1 MKKLLL
7 FCSLLLSLLP
17 LSLPAAAE
25 TENVDFTK
33 VSWTNTNDISD
44 EVLDYEYCT
53 ITIKQGGGI
62 APKYTSS
69 HVRLYGSNNKD
80 GNYLT
85 INGKDGYTLKSVS
98 FSYKSG
104 ENRSLTITQDE
115 TNNSFLCK
123 NENTA
128 QVNVKSVSITYEKIV
143 TTTPAEKPE
152 VSINGV
158 SIEDGCFYEISKGSP
173 AEISAKSATSI
184 AILYNNNGDGLDEI
198 TGNKGSFNIT
208 TSGEYIIEST
218 NGEYGGET
226 LSFTVNIIDPE
237 KTITSTDVWEK
248 VLSTDAITD
257 DGEYILVCEKKNDV
271 ASNEDNDRNRKV
283 LPVTITDSKIKSL
296 LAQDAEKHPL
306 IISIKKEGENNYY
319 LFATNYL
326 GSTAN
331 GNYLRGESGQNYLK
345 VGAKN
350 STKDNAIATIS
361 ISQGNATIT
370 FTNISRTIKRNDS
383 SALYGAYA
391 SGQTAVQL
399 YKKGEPE
406 QNETLKYSTKEYL
419 DLPDFEHDVT
429 AKTITFTCSNP
440 NVLFEEKH
448 YDAASTQSYA
458 PKAVADGWNAMADG
472 VFDHSAFTN
481 DIILETRAYREDA
494 DGNRVVESPIHAMR
508 ISASGTVTGIE
519 SVAAEAEGEGE
530 LFNLQGVRV
539 NRATAAPGLYIERRG
554 GKAVKVIL

>member
-7 FCSLLLSLLP
+7 FFSLLLSLLP

-25 TENVDFTK
+25 TETATITFADQGWANAKELSDISVPIINSDTKEEIAYVKFLKGTASLPPKYYTSDKTARLYAGNTIEVTAVNEEKNSLTAVSSNPSATFTK
-33 VSWTNTNDISD
+33 GNNGTYSYSAKINFKSITVTYETAEITTPAGMP
-44 EVLDYEYCT
+44 EV
-53 ITIKQGGGI
+53 
-62 APKYTSS
+62 
-69 HVRLYGSNNKD
+69 
-80 GNYLT
+80 T
-85 INGKDGYTLKSVS
+85 ING
-98 FSYKSG
+98 
-104 ENRSLTITQDE
+104 I
-115 TNNSFLCK
+115 
-123 NENTA
+123 A
-128 QVNVKSVSITYEKIV
+128 
-143 TTTPAEKPE
+143 
-152 VSINGV
+152 
-158 SIEDGCFYEISKGSP
+158 IEEGCFYNISKDSQ
-173 AEISAKSATSI
+173 AEVSAADATSI
-184 AILYNNNGDGLDEI
+184 SVLYDNGNGSEEV
-198 TGNKGSFNIT
+198 TGSKGTFNIT
-208 TSGEYIIEST
+208 TSGEYIIESA
-218 NGEYGGET
+218 NGEYGGEK
-226 LSFTVNIIDPE
+226 LSFNVNVLDPE

-248 VLSTDAITD
+248 VLSTDEITD
-257 DGEYILVCEKKNDV
+257 DGEYILVCENKNDV

-306 IISIKKEGENNYY
+306 IISIQKEGENNYY

-331 GNYLRGESGQNYLK
+331 GNYLRGENGQNYLK
-345 VGAKN
+345 VGAKDA
-350 STKDNAIATIS
+350 TKDDAIATIS
-361 ISQGNATIT
+361 INQGNATIT
-370 FTNISRTIKRNDS
+370 FTNISRTIKRNS
-383 SALYGAYA
+383 SSDLFGAYA
-391 SGQTAVQL
+391 SGQTAIQL

-429 AKTITFTCSNP
+429 AKTITFTCPNP

-448 YDAASTQSYA
+448 YDATSSQSYA

-508 ISASGTVTGIE
+508 VSASGTVTGIE

-530 LFNLQGVRV
+530 LYNLQGVRV

>member
-7 FCSLLLSLLP
+7 FFSLLLSLLP

-25 TENVDFTK
+25 TKTATITFADQGWANAKELSDVSVPIIDSDTKEEIAYVKFLIGTASLPPKYYTSDKTARLYAGNTIEVTAVNNEKNSLTAVSSTPSAQFTK
-33 VSWTNTNDISD
+33 GNDGTYSYSAKINFKSIT
-44 EVLDYEYCT
+44 VNYE
-53 ITIKQGGGI
+53 TIKITTPAGMPEI
-62 APKYTSS
+62 
-69 HVRLYGSNNKD
+69 
-80 GNYLT
+80 T
-85 INGKDGYTLKSVS
+85 ING
-98 FSYKSG
+98 
-104 ENRSLTITQDE
+104 I
-115 TNNSFLCK
+115 
-123 NENTA
+123 A
-128 QVNVKSVSITYEKIV
+128 
-143 TTTPAEKPE
+143 
-152 VSINGV
+152 
-158 SIEDGCFYEISKGSP
+158 IEEGCFYNISKNSKAEVSATDATSISILFNNGNGVEEVTGSKGSF
-173 AEISAKSATSI
+173 
-184 AILYNNNGDGLDEI
+184 D
-198 TGNKGSFNIT
+198 IT
-208 TSGEYIIEST
+208 TSGDYIIESA

-226 LSFTVNIIDPE
+226 LSFNVNVLDPE
-237 KTITSTDVWEK
+237 KTITYTDVWEK
-248 VLSTDAITD
+248 ILSTDAITD
-257 DGEYILVCEKKNDV
+257 DGEYILVCESKNDV

-350 STKDNAIATIS
+350 ATKDDAIATIS
-361 ISQGNATIT
+361 INQGNATIT
-370 FTNISRTIKRNDS
+370 FTNISRTIKRNS
-383 SALYGAYA
+383 SADLFGAYA
-391 SGQTAVQL
+391 SGQTAIQL

-429 AKTITFTCSNP
+429 SKKITFTCSNTK
-440 NVLFEEKH
+440 VLFEERH
-448 YDAASTQSYA
+448 YDAAASQNYA

-508 ISASGTVTGIE
+508 VNASGTVTGIE
-519 SVAAEAEGEGE
+519 SVAAESEGEGE
-530 LFNLQGVRV
+530 LYNLQGVRV

-554 GKAVKVIL
+554 GKVVKVIL

>member
-7 FCSLLLSLLP
+7 FFSLLLSLLP

-25 TENVDFTK
+25 TKTATITFADQGWANAKELSDISVPIINSDTKEEIAYVKFLKGTASLPPKYYTSDKTARLYAGNTIEVTAVNEAKNSLTAVSSNPSATFTK
-33 VSWTNTNDISD
+33 GNNGTYSYSAKINFKSITVTYETAEITTPAGMP
-44 EVLDYEYCT
+44 EV
-53 ITIKQGGGI
+53 
-62 APKYTSS
+62 
-69 HVRLYGSNNKD
+69 
-80 GNYLT
+80 T
-85 INGKDGYTLKSVS
+85 ING
-98 FSYKSG
+98 
-104 ENRSLTITQDE
+104 I
-115 TNNSFLCK
+115 
-123 NENTA
+123 A
-128 QVNVKSVSITYEKIV
+128 
-143 TTTPAEKPE
+143 
-152 VSINGV
+152 
-158 SIEDGCFYEISKGSP
+158 IEEGCFYNISKASQ
-173 AEISAKSATSI
+173 AEVSAADATSI
-184 AILYNNNGDGLDEI
+184 SVLYDNGNGSEEV
-198 TGNKGSFNIT
+198 TGSKGTFNIT
-208 TSGEYIIEST
+208 TSGEYIIESA
-218 NGEYGGET
+218 NGEYGGEK
-226 LSFTVNIIDPE
+226 LSFNVNVLDPE

-248 VLSTDAITD
+248 VLSTDEITD
-257 DGEYILVCEKKNDV
+257 DGEYILVCENKNDV

-306 IISIKKEGENNYY
+306 IISIQKEGENNYY

-345 VGAKN
+345 VGAKDA
-350 STKDNAIATIS
+350 TKDDAIATIS
-361 ISQGNATIT
+361 INQGNATIT
-370 FTNISRTIKRNDS
+370 FTNISRTIKRNS
-383 SALYGAYA
+383 SSDLFGAYA
-391 SGQTAVQL
+391 SGQTAIQL

-429 AKTITFTCSNP
+429 AKKITFTCSNTK
-440 NVLFEEKH
+440 VFFEERH
-448 YDAASTQSYA
+448 YDAAASQNYA

-508 ISASGTVTGIE
+508 VSASGTVTGIE
-519 SVAAEAEGEGE
+519 SVAAETDGEGE

>member
-7 FCSLLLSLLP
+7 FFSLLLSLLP

-25 TENVDFTK
+25 TQTATITFADQGWGNAKELSDVSVPIINSETKEEIAYVKFLKGTASLPPKYYTSDKTARLYAGNTIEVTAVNEEKNSLTAVSSNPSATFTK
-33 VSWTNTNDISD
+33 GNDGTYSYSAKINFKSITVTYETAEITTPAGMP
-44 EVLDYEYCT
+44 EV
-53 ITIKQGGGI
+53 
-62 APKYTSS
+62 
-69 HVRLYGSNNKD
+69 
-80 GNYLT
+80 T
-85 INGKDGYTLKSVS
+85 ING
-98 FSYKSG
+98 
-104 ENRSLTITQDE
+104 I
-115 TNNSFLCK
+115 
-123 NENTA
+123 A
-128 QVNVKSVSITYEKIV
+128 
-143 TTTPAEKPE
+143 
-152 VSINGV
+152 
-158 SIEDGCFYEISKGSP
+158 IEEGCFYNISKDSQAEVSAADATSISVLYDNGNGSEEVTGSKGSF
-173 AEISAKSATSI
+173 
-184 AILYNNNGDGLDEI
+184 Y
-198 TGNKGSFNIT
+198 IT
-208 TSGEYIIEST
+208 TSGEYIIESA

-226 LSFTVNIIDPE
+226 LSFNVNIIDPE
-237 KTITSTDVWEK
+237 KTITYTDVWEK
-248 VLSTDAITD
+248 VLSTDEITD
-257 DGEYILVCEKKNDV
+257 DGEYIIVCESKNDV

-350 STKDNAIATIS
+350 ATKDDAIATIS
-361 ISQGNATIT
+361 INQGNATIT
-370 FTNISRTIKRNDS
+370 FTNISRTIKRNS
-383 SALYGAYA
+383 SSDLFGAYA
-391 SGQTAVQL
+391 SGQTTIQL

-448 YDAASTQSYA
+448 YDAISTQSYA

-508 ISASGTVTGIE
+508 VSASGTVTGIE

-530 LFNLQGVRV
+530 LYNLQGVRV
-539 NRATAAPGLYIERRG
+539 NRATAAPGLYIERRA